1 MKRLLMW
8 LVLRQHYDN
17 SYAWL
22 LSKGIY
28 TKAKADGTR
37 LSLKNIVKEL

>member
-8 LVLRQHYDN
+8 LVLRQYYDK

-22 LSKGIY
+22 LSKAIY
-28 TKAKADGTR
+28 TRAKANGIR